1 MIELLDRHLI
11 AWLACD
17 KALQFL
23 EQNIGNRK
31 IGLLNVVPKLDRSL
45 NFVSFEALHASRS
58 QFQRK
63 RKDWIYQPGL
73 AVAALGRLCCF
84 IRLDPATTVHG
95 PASIRAALGAHRRC
109 RLDGLIASESAASV
123 VIVETAVG
131 IVTLNQT
138 SGRRE
143 ILRYGQQ

>member
-1 MIELLDRHLI
+1 M
-11 AWLACD
+11 
-17 KALQFL
+17 
-23 EQNIGNRK
+23 
-31 IGLLNVVPKLDRSL
+31 PKLDRSL

-63 RKDWIYQPGL
+63 RKDWIDQPDL
-73 AVAALGRLCCF
+73 AEAALGRLGCF
-84 IRLDPATTVHG
+84 IWLDPATTVHG
-95 PASIRAALGAHRRC
+95 PACIRAALGTHGRC
-109 RLDGLIASESAASV
+109 RLDGLVASESAASV
-123 VIVETAVG
+123 IIVETPVG